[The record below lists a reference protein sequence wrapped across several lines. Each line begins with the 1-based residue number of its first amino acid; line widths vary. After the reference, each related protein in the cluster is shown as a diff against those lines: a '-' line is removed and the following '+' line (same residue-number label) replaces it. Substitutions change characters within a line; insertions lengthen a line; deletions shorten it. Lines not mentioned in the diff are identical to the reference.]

1 MSNIEL
7 ERKLENIALNNDTVS
22 MSIAVVKNQD
32 IIWEYCWGVHNRET
46 GEVTTPGVY
55 YRMASV
61 SKITSALTMMTLMDK
76 GMAEL
81 DKDISHYLGYK
92 VRNPYYPGIAITL
105 RHLMTHTS
113 TLIET
118 GNYNRICAGE
128 LPPYML
134 SEILRVGTP
143 GYSADNYLKAMPG
156 SVYSYSSFGTGVMG
170 TIIEKITGMR
180 FADYAYQAVFKPL
193 ELTCHYDP
201 DLLPADAVV
210 ATPYEVTPGDDASGR
225 GEDWLANS
233 LKNKEK
239 LYRLPIGEAY
249 RMAQGNLY
257 ARPSDIARI
266 VMVFTGKGRSQGISI
281 LSESQVKEMTKIQFS
296 DETTATGLN
305 LLQFDNTIV
314 LGRYI
319 RGHFGRAFGAFNAC
333 FFDLSD
339 GYGVVLCTNGTNS
352 KKSAWGY
359 NAACEMVLNAI
370 FSAVYEFR

>member
-1 MSNIEL
+1 MSSLEL
-7 ERKLENIALNNDTVS
+7 ERKLEYIALNNDTVS
-22 MSIAVVKNQD
+22 MSIAVVKEQD
-32 IIWEYCWGVHNRET
+32 IIWEYCWGLHNRET
-46 GEVTTPGVY
+46 GEATTPEVY

-61 SKITSALTMMTLMDK
+61 SKITSAVTAMTLVDK

-81 DKDISHYLGYK
+81 DQDIGRYLGYK
-92 VRNPYYPGIAITL
+92 VRNPYFPENIITL

-118 GNYNRICAGE
+118 GNYNRICAGQ

-134 SEILRVGTP
+134 SEILQEGGP
-143 GYSADNYLKAMPG
+143 GYSTDNYLEAAPG

-170 TIIEKITGMR
+170 TVIEKITGMR

-257 ARPSDIARI
+257 AKPSHIARI
-266 VMVFTGKGRSQGISI
+266 VMLFSGKGSSQGVSI
-281 LSESQVKEMTKIQFS
+281 LSGAAVGEMTRVQFA
-296 DETTATGLN
+296 DKTATTGLN
-305 LLQFDNTIV
+305 LLQFDDKIV
-314 LGRYI
+314 PGRYI

-339 GYGVVLCTNGTNS
+339 GYGIVLCTNGTNS
-352 KKSAWGY
+352 TKSTWGY

-370 FSAVYEFR
+370 FSSVDELR